1 MQSLRGLRSYSP
13 RPFRKS
19 QRPPPL
25 RKTQRLRRKVALR
38 LKRKVA
44 LLVPAKYRHRFCRA
58 KTFKKNKRR
67 AAFQPAAETWDRLV
81 RKRSHQKKNDAAAA
95 CTGRRSFRFLRM
107 RKTSH

>member
-1 MQSLRGLRSYSP
+1 MQSLRRLRSYSP

-19 QRPPPL
+19 QRPRRRVAL
-25 RKTQRLRRKVALR
+25 RFKRKIALR

-44 LLVPAKYRHRFCRA
+44 LLLPAKYRHRFCRT

-67 AAFQPAAETWDRLV
+67 AAFQRAAETWDRLV

-107 RKTSH
+107 RK